1 MIYPNYKER
10 VIAALSKSEGARRM
24 RQLLEHDYDIRRI
37 MRCDENECIKWRECG
52 GIRLNLSSPIG
63 EVKEDE

>member
-10 VIAALSKSEGARRM
+10 VIAALLKSEDSRRM

-37 MRCDENECIKWRECG
+37 MRCDENECIKWREQV
-52 GIRLNLSSPIG
+52 
-63 EVKEDE
+63 E